1 MLAEIEEKLVK
12 VLQEK
17 LDEVP
22 KENIT
27 ANFKPCK
34 LPAVMISNLE
44 FKFDTNNLAENL
56 DQGNIQIKEELDS
69 DGAKTSYE
77 LKEEPLKKSV
87 SVESPPGTLLTE
99 KDYTVNYVTAAINF
113 QKPPAKGKNSIL
125 VSYAS
130 QKRIMTLKSLK
141 IEAFYAVDVFSGSR
155 KEADSITEKVVK
167 ALLIVDNQSLGEAV
181 EIKPLR
187 GITQID
193 EDGKTVMVRIN
204 YVVETEVRLEKV
216 VGPMEK
222 IEVRQ
227 KGILQ

>member
-27 ANFKPCK
+27 ANSKPCK

-44 FKFDTNNLAENL
+44 FKFNANSLAENL

-69 DGAKTSYE
+69 DGTKTSYE

-87 SVESPPGTLLTE
+87 AVESPPGTSLTE
-99 KDYTVNYVTAAINF
+99 KDYTVNYVTASINF
-113 QKPPAKGKNSIL
+113 QKPPAKGKNKIL

-181 EIKPLR
+181 EIKPLG
-187 GITQID
+187 GITRVD

-204 YVVETEVRLEKV
+204 YVVETEVRVEKV

-222 IEVRQ
+222 IEVTQ
-227 KGILQ
+227 KGILK